1 MMKKKLLQTNDLTI
15 AFEVGNQLLPA
26 VEKLNF
32 HIDEGEILG
41 IVGESGCG
49 KSVTFMGVM
58 GLLPDEGK
66 ITEGSILFDG
76 NDLVT
81 ATEKK
86 MLHIRG
92 NDISI
97 IFQEPM
103 TSLNPVYR
111 VGRQISESLLLHT
124 KLSQEEARNKT
135 LKMMEMVGLS
145 NPERIYRQYPHE
157 LSGGMRQRVMIAMA
171 LVCDPKLLIADEP
184 TTALDVTIQAQ
195 ILDLVKRINRET
207 GTSVAFISHDIGI
220 IREMCHRVLVMYA
233 GHIIEVINA
242 EDLMKKMKHPY
253 TIGLVNSIP
262 RPGKKGET
270 LYAIPGRVLNLSER
284 KEGCR
289 FAGRCEHTMEICR
302 EKTPPMYNLGQNHLV
317 KCYLAAEEG
326 GKPFEE

>member
-1 MMKKKLLQTNDLTI
+1 MKKKLLQVNNLTI
-15 AFEVGNQLLPA
+15 AFEVGNKLLPA

-32 HIDEGEILG
+32 HVDEGEIVG

-66 ITEGSILFDG
+66 ITEGSIFFEG
-76 NDLVT
+76 HDLVT
-81 ATEKK
+81 STEKK
-86 MLHIRG
+86 MRQIRG

-124 KLSQEEARNKT
+124 KLSQEEAKQKT
-135 LKMMEMVGLS
+135 LAMMEMVGL
-145 NPERIYRQYPHE
+145 PHPQRIYNQYPHE

-171 LVCDPKLLIADEP
+171 LVCEPKLLIADEP

-195 ILDLVKRINRET
+195 ILDLIKRINRET

-242 EDLMKKMKHPY
+242 GKLLKKMQHPY

-262 RPGKKGET
+262 RPGKKGKT

-289 FAGRCEHTMEICR
+289 FVDRCEFAMDICR
-302 EKTPPMYNLGQNHLV
+302 QKTPPMYNVGENHLV
-317 KCYLAAEEG
+317 KCYLAAEKG
-326 GKPFEE
+326 GTVCEE

>member
-1 MMKKKLLQTNDLTI
+1 MKKLLQVSDLTI
-15 AFEVGNQLLPA
+15 AFEIGNQLLPA

-66 ITEGSILFDG
+66 ITEGSIIFDG

-81 ATEKK
+81 AAEKQ
-86 MLHIRG
+86 MQHIRG

-111 VGRQISESLLLHT
+111 VGRQISESVLLHT
-124 KLSQEEARNKT
+124 NLSQEEARQKT
-135 LKMMEMVGLS
+135 LKMMEMVGL
-145 NPERIYRQYPHE
+145 PQPDRIYSQYPHE
-157 LSGGMRQRVMIAMA
+157 LSCGMRQRVMIAMA

-195 ILDLVKRINRET
+195 ILDLIKQINKET
-207 GTSVAFISHDIGI
+207 GASVAFISHDIGI
-220 IREMCHRVLVMYA
+220 IRGLCDRVLVMYA
-233 GHIIEVINA
+233 GHIIEIINA
-242 EDLMKKMKHPY
+242 EDLLEKMAHPY

-262 RPGKKGET
+262 NPGKKGKT
-270 LYAIPGRVLNLSER
+270 LYAIPGRVLNLAER
-284 KEGCR
+284 REGCR
-289 FAGRCEHTMEICR
+289 FADRCEHTMEICR
-302 EKTPPMYNLGQNHLV
+302 QKTPPLYNIGENHLV
-317 KCYLAAEEG
+317 KCYLVAEKG
-326 GKPFEE
+326 GTPGEE